1 MSNTHDK
8 AIAVLKCLAC
18 ERDDEARGW
27 ERTAARRQ
35 TLGYAAEQAAK
46 HRKIAAELRKS
57 AETLEA
63 AQTWQ
68 AIVDERDGEHGG

>member
-1 MSNTHDK
+1 MSHTHDK
-8 AIAVLKCLAC
+8 AIAVLQRSAM
-18 ERDDEARGW
+18 ENEAEAVAW
-27 ERTAARRQ
+27 NCMAPHHTD
-35 TLGYAAEQAAK
+35 GYAAVQAAK

>member
-1 MSNTHDK
+1 MSHTHAE
-8 AIAVLKCLAC
+8 AIAALKYKAR
-18 ERDDEARGW
+18 ESESEANGW
-27 ERTAARRQ
+27 DRMAPYHTD
-35 TLGYAAEQAAK
+35 GYAAEQAAK

-68 AIVDERDGEHGG
+68 AIVDERDGKQGE